1 LLAASLRNAC
11 GLDAVL
17 RLRFATSVARLG
29 LERSC
34 ILGRDTGISYTITT
48 DRRAPFTSDLHG
60 QTKQGKN
67 GSFMHREWGQKL
79 PVEGSQ
85 AEQAAT
91 AQGDHSGPGAVPCCK
106 MVAGRACCN
115 AVSSCCGGSAL
126 DPAPSSHL
134 GTLGT
139 SLGSWSQLIC
149 QTQDL
154 SLSPA
159 STKSQCSNTWPRRR
173 CDYVDMP
180 LLVGP
185 LATRPHPL
193 RSLTGEG

>member
-1 LLAASLRNAC
+1 MLAASLRNAC

-115 AVSSCCGGSAL
+115 AN
-126 DPAPSSHL
+126 
-134 GTLGT
+134 
-139 SLGSWSQLIC
+139 C
-149 QTQDL
+149 QFLLWWL
-154 SLSPA
+154 STGPCPIFPLRYFRYFP
-159 STKSQCSNTWPRRR
+159 W
-173 CDYVDMP
+173 
-180 LLVGP
+180 LLVPADLPDTGP
-185 LATRPHPL
+185 VPVPSLNKEPVFQHLAQK
-193 RSLTGEG
+193 EV